1 MTASYT
7 LYSDFNC
14 PFCYAMHERLHEM
27 KVLARCEWRGVQ
39 HASHLPRPMQPW
51 QGSLGAELRHEVTV
65 VQRLAPGLP
74 IALPPGKPNTK
85 PAIEQAV
92 VLLGRDRAQGMVFV
106 RETYRA
112 FWCEGRDISDPGV
125 LRQLAEMAGGSP
137 NSNSISSVTLR
148 WLPRSLLA
156 VRNALS
162 SSLAR
167 RRLVS
172 PSKWNWNESVGTI
185 TNGSRQVAQE
195 WEAAWHTTGQT
206 GVPLMVSPEGDLLV
220 GCAPPEQILRFFA

>member
-1 MTASYT
+1 MTVNYT

-27 KVLARCEWRGVQ
+27 NLLAFCEWRGVQ
-39 HASHLPRPMQPW
+39 HASHLPRPMKPW

-92 VLLGRDRAQGMVFV
+92 ALLRHDRALGMAFV

-112 FWCEGRDISDPGV
+112 FWCEGKDISDPAV
-125 LRQLAEMAGGSP
+125 LRQLIEQGGGS
-137 NSNSISSVTLR
+137 L
-148 WLPRSLLA
+148 
-156 VRNALS
+156 
-162 SSLAR
+162 
-167 RRLVS
+167 
-172 PSKWNWNESVGTI
+172 EDVGTI
-185 TNGSRQVAQE
+185 NGEDRRTAQE
-195 WEAAWHTTGQT
+195 WEAAWHLTGQA
-206 GVPLMVSPEGDLLV
+206 GVPLMVSSEGYLLV
-220 GCAPPEQILRFFA
+220 GCAPIENIQRFLA